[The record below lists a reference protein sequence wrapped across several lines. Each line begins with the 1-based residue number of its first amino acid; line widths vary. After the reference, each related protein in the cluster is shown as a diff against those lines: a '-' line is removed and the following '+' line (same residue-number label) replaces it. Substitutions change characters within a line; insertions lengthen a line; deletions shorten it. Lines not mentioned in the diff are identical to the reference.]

1 MAAMDNAGSAAA
13 ILMGGSVGLDA
24 QNSGAEQTT
33 TTSRCMWSQPMSTID
48 VLLEL
53 MEVAALLVTVA
64 LTMTACR
71 QTRLACLG
79 SLSIR
84 LTLVLLVLSVLRDD
98 WMIGARGRDQPDHR

>member
-1 MAAMDNAGSAAA
+1 
-13 ILMGGSVGLDA
+13 
-24 QNSGAEQTT
+24 
-33 TTSRCMWSQPMSTID
+33 MSTID
-48 VLLEL
+48 VLPEL

-98 WMIGARGRDQPDHR
+98 WMIGLVAVINLITGDAGLVLLAKITGVER